1 MRAALAV
8 AHKILIAAYHML
20 ATGGDHKDLGPTHL
34 DRLSIATTKNAL
46 VKRLERLGFHVT
58 LQEATA

>member
-20 ATGGDHKDLGPTHL
+20 SSDAHHRDLGPTYL
-34 DRLSIATTKNAL
+34 DRLSATATRNGL
-46 VKRLERLGFHVT
+46 VKRLERLGYQVT